1 MIKFNRFWKK
11 QGDSGVEAPGLG
23 TAYFG
28 YVSNATLTDAKAYVS
43 AWLEKYT
50 EAPGAAGL
58 YLHKY
63 GSGYLFEIQER
74 GLGNKAWLPSILATW
89 DLQREAG
96 ESQSITLALDRTV
109 QGQRQGERISFVLLP
124 EGTLNAETTPGL
136 APTGPALISL
146 RSEYSTVVRLLH
158 WLFRG
163 TVLILFVSLGV
174 KAFLPHTLPVTGGK
188 VAPVAIF
195 RLPIAQWPTLMN
207 AVHRGDYVSALR
219 YRDQTWQEQT
229 VSMAP
234 PTNGAQ
240 MTKTKPMHPLKPGK
254 PQPKKTIAGRP

>member
-1 MIKFNRFWKK
+1 MLKFSRFWKK
-11 QGDSGVEAPGLG
+11 QGDPEAEAPGLG

-28 YVSNATLTDAKAYVS
+28 YVSNATLTDAKSYVS

-74 GLGNKAWLPSILATW
+74 GLGRKAWLPSILAVW
-89 DLQREAG
+89 DRQREAG
-96 ESQSITLALDRTV
+96 ESQNITLALDRTV

-136 APTGPALISL
+136 AATGPALVSL
-146 RSEYSTVVRLLH
+146 RSEYSTVVRLLR
-158 WLFRG
+158 WMFRG
-163 TVLILFVSLGV
+163 TVLILFISLGV
-174 KAFLPHTLPVTGGK
+174 KAFLPHSKPESSAK

-207 AVHRGDYVSALR
+207 AVRRGDYVTALR
-219 YRDQTWQEQT
+219 YKDQTWQEQT
-229 VSMAP
+229 VSASP
-234 PTNGAQ
+234 PADQ
-240 MTKTKPMHPLKPGK
+240 AKPVPMHQAGSDKAKLKPIAPRK
-254 PQPKKTIAGRP
+254 P